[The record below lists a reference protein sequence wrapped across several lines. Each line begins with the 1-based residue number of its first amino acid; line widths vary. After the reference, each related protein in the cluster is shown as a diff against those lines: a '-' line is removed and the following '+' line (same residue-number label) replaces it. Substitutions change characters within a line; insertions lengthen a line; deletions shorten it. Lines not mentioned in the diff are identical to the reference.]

1 MIGQHAPTSDVERL
15 VQRIARLEERVA
27 DLQRSLVPL
36 RPFTPVLSA
45 VTTDPSLGS
54 LGSVGGDYTVE
65 GGRCRWAATIVFDGS
80 GVSAGSGAYRVL
92 LPVAPKASITFR
104 HVGSGWWYLPTPTP
118 RFQQVE
124 LDASP
129 GGVWARMICEAGE
142 VTHAVPA
149 APSATAVLSVG
160 GEYPIA

>member
-1 MIGQHAPTSDVERL
+1 VIGQHAPTSDVERL
-15 VQRIARLEERVA
+15 VQRIARLEERIA

-45 VTTDPSLGS
+45 VTTPPSLGT
-54 LGSVGGDYTVE
+54 LGSVEGDYTVE
-65 GGRCRWAATIVFDGS
+65 GGRCRWAATIVFNGS
-80 GVSAGSGAYRVL
+80 SVSAGSGAYRVL

-104 HVGSGWWYLPTPTP
+104 HVGSGWWYLPALGF
-118 RFQQVE
+118 RQVE

-129 GGVWARMICEAGE
+129 GGAWARMICEAGE
-142 VTHAVPA
+142 VTHAAPA
-149 APSATAVLSVG
+149 APTATAVLSVG